1 MSPLYP
7 SILSADFSQLGS
19 QLQALEDAG
28 FSAIHCDIMDGHFVP
43 NLTFGAPV
51 LASLKTNLK
60 MDIHFMVEEPEKF
73 VDQYKNLPL
82 DCITFHIEATKNAH
96 RLAQYLKSF
105 GCKVGVSLNPATHES
120 TIEHLLPV
128 VDLVLVM
135 TVNPG
140 FGGQSFIEAQ
150 LSKIE
155 AISKMI
161 KKSKRN
167 IVLQVDGGI
176 TEKTLPLVKKA
187 GTNCFVAGSY
197 VFEAF
202 KHDDFLERLV
212 AKRKA
217 FEV

>member
-1 MSPLYP
+1 
-7 SILSADFSQLGS
+7 
-19 QLQALEDAG
+19 
-28 FSAIHCDIMDGHFVP
+28 
-43 NLTFGAPV
+43 
-51 LASLKTNLK
+51 
-60 MDIHFMVEEPEKF
+60 
-73 VDQYKNLPL
+73 
-82 DCITFHIEATKNAH
+82 
-96 RLAQYLKSF
+96 
-105 GCKVGVSLNPATHES
+105 
-120 TIEHLLPV
+120 
-128 VDLVLVM
+128 M

-187 GTNCFVAGSY
+187 GANCFVAGSY